1 VLQVPIRAWEH
12 LRRVNQNR
20 WHAGFETHTLRKLS
34 MKKYSTGAEEVVG
47 WTDAYT
53 AKLLA

>member
-1 VLQVPIRAWEH
+1 MLQVPIRAWEH

>member
-1 VLQVPIRAWEH
+1 
-12 LRRVNQNR
+12 
-20 WHAGFETHTLRKLS
+20 